1 MTVQPPP
8 LPDPDVVEGLHA
20 EERGPVAESGG
31 IEPVGPKDW
40 LAILPIRI
48 AAAVGIPLIGGIVLW
63 WAFTFLRDSDANKA
77 VIVVVAVIVGVFG
90 VFGLYWA
97 MDFVNER
104 LPERW
109 KSRIRPWIFA
119 GPAVAVLVLFLVW
132 PTINTIWSS
141 FLDAKSEEFVGL
153 DNYQYAFTEDVML
166 ESFRNNLIWLVVGTA
181 LTVGLGLLVATLVD
195 RLGKRAETIAKS
207 LIFLPM
213 AISFVGASVVWNF
226 IYSFRPEGSAQIG
239 LLNALWTGLGG
250 EPQFWLSLEPWNNLL
265 LIVVLVWLQTGFTM
279 VILSSAIKGV
289 PGSLLE
295 AARIDGATEVQ
306 IFWKVIIPTIK
317 STIVVVTTTM
327 VILILKVFDIVWVMT
342 SGQFSTE
349 VIASRMIREMINF
362 GNKGRGAAIAVILLL
377 AVIPI
382 MIMNVRRFR
391 EEEAL
396 R

>member
-1 MTVQPPP
+1 MTSQPPP
-8 LPDPDVVEGLHA
+8 LPDPDVVEALHA
-20 EERGPVAESGG
+20 EERGPVTESG
-31 IEPVGPKDW
+31 ITEPVGAKDW

-97 MDFVNER
+97 MDFVNEQ

-141 FLDAKSEEFVGL
+141 FLDAMSEEFVGL

-166 ESFRNNLIWLVVGTA
+166 QSFRNNLIWLVVGTA

-195 RLGKRAETIAKS
+195 RLGRRAETIAKS
-207 LIFLPM
+207 LVFLPM

-226 IYSFRPEGSAQIG
+226 IYSFRPEGQAQIG
-239 LLNALWTGLGG
+239 LLNAVWTGLGG

-295 AARIDGATEVQ
+295 AARIDGASEVQ

-342 SGQFSTE
+342 SGQYSTE

>member
-1 MTVQPPP
+1 MTSQPGP
-8 LPDPDVVEGLHA
+8 LPTSDVPEGLHA
-20 EERGPVAESGG
+20 EERGAVAEPG
-31 IEPVGPKDW
+31 ITEQVTAREW

-48 AAAVGIPLIGGIVLW
+48 AAAVGIPLLGGIVLW
-63 WAFTFLRDSDANKA
+63 WAFTFLRDADANKA
-77 VIVVVAVIVGVFG
+77 VIVVVAVVVGVFG
-90 VFGLYWA
+90 VFGLYWG
-97 MDFVNER
+97 MDFVTER

-109 KSRIRPWIFA
+109 RARIRPWVFA
-119 GPAVAVLVLFLVW
+119 GPAVAILTLFLVW
-132 PTINTIWSS
+132 PTISTIWSS
-141 FLDAKSEEFVGL
+141 FYDAKGEEFVGL

-166 ESFRNNLIWLVVGTA
+166 ESFRNNLIWLVVGTGFV
-181 LTVGLGLLVATLVD
+181 VGIGLLIATLVD
-195 RLGKRAETIAKS
+195 RLGRRAESLAKS

-226 IYSFRPEGSAQIG
+226 IYSFRPEGTAQIG
-239 LLNALWTGLGG
+239 LLNAIWTGLGG
-250 EPQFWLSLEPWNNLL
+250 EPQFWLSLEPWNNFL
-265 LIVVLVWLQTGFTM
+265 LIVVLVWLQTGFAM
-279 VILSSAIKGV
+279 VVLSSAIKGV

-295 AARIDGATEVQ
+295 AARIDGATEIQ

-349 VIASRMIREMINF
+349 VVASRMIREMINF

-391 EEEAL
+391 EEEAN